1 MDLLLGYL
9 AGLLTLINPR
19 VLPILPI
26 VLVTSLQA
34 GRSSPLV
41 LAVRMSLSFV
51 TLGLFVAVLG
61 RTFCITEEAVSNV
74 AAILMIGFGLA
85 LLVRQLSARFATAT
99 AGISTQA
106 DSGMDHIDRDGLRVN
121 SPPAS
126 FLVRY
131 GAPASVPHLAEQ
143 SHLPARAKAFCGQGR
158 SWSLFRLAY
167 RRSSLLWATAHNL

>member
-1 MDLLLGYL
+1 VGLLLGYL
-9 AGLLTLINPR
+9 AGLLTLINPC

-34 GRSSPLV
+34 GRSGPLV
-41 LAVRMSLSFV
+41 LAVGMSLSFV

-61 RTFCITEEAVSNV
+61 RTFGITEETVSNV
-74 AAILMIGFGLA
+74 AAILMIGFGLV
-85 LLVRQLSARFATAT
+85 LLVPQLSARFATAT

-126 FLVRY
+126 FLARY
-131 GAPASVPHLAEQ
+131 GAPASVPH
-143 SHLPARAKAFCGQGR
+143 
-158 SWSLFRLAY
+158 
-167 RRSSLLWATAHNL
+167 